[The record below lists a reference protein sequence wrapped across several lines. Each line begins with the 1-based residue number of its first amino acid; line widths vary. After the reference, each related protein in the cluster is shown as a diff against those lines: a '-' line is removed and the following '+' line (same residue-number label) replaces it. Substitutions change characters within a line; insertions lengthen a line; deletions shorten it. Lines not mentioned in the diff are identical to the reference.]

1 MGDVIGDLNR
11 RRGKVAGIV
20 PRSDAQVIAATV
32 PLAEMFGYATRLR
45 TLTQGRA
52 VYSMQFAHYDTAP
65 TSVSE
70 EIVNKVRGT

>member
-32 PLAEMFGYATRLR
+32 PLAAMFGYATRLR

-52 VYSMQFAHYDTAP
+52 VYTMQFAHYDVVP
-65 TSVSE
+65 QGISE
-70 EIVNKVRGT
+70 EIVSKVRGH